1 MVIVYFDTKSNNN
14 KEGRFIRS
22 SVVRE
27 SGKKGFV
34 QYAMVQ
40 LGRRKTNKTKAKT
53 KAKTNTKKKAKTNIG
68 NIDIDNIGKGT
79 PPRAWKKSV

>member
-40 LGRRKTNKTKAKT
+40 LGGRKTNKTKAKT
-53 KAKTNTKKKAKTNIG
+53 KAKTNTKNKGKDKCN
-68 NIDIDNIGKGT
+68 NIGKGT